1 MWDVSEFYTQN
12 RGTLNWSLVWIISVL
27 SYHLRMLIA
36 LYSYFYYIYVYY
48 TGKSKRMYLNNL
60 KEANSAKWIMFH
72 LKLKYWDLQEDIRF
86 LRERCQHMQ
95 LSGHAVPHEQYKKV
109 ECEYKGQTSSII
121 SSSALTFTS
130 FASLAAAARISLL
143 NETYWGQ
150 MRLCVYTGNL
160 VKGLAHYTPSI
171 NESQHCEDCYC

>member
-1 MWDVSEFYTQN
+1 MYTTLEKAKECTLITSKKQTVPSE
-12 RGTLNWSLVWIISVL
+12 L
-27 SYHLRMLIA
+27 
-36 LYSYFYYIYVYY
+36 
-48 TGKSKRMYLNNL
+48 
-60 KEANSAKWIMFH
+60 MFH

-171 NESQHCEDCYC
+171 NESQHCEGCYC